1 MVGGGGNPK
10 GIHSNKVRHLQP
22 KQVPQECLIDFR
34 LLLECQPRASAWP
47 QAETTRFSVIPTL
60 LPALTT
66 IGYRLR
72 GPQAS
77 DRPESGPPPIT
88 REGLY
93 K

>member
-1 MVGGGGNPK
+1 
-10 GIHSNKVRHLQP
+10 
-22 KQVPQECLIDFR
+22 
-34 LLLECQPRASAWP
+34 
-47 QAETTRFSVIPTL
+47 
-60 LPALTT
+60 LTT

-77 DRPESGPPPIT
+77 DRSELRPPPIT